1 MEETSHFRD
10 EEYDDRRARETHPY
24 LVEIV
29 RSIRIELQIYKE
41 NNEKLIRA

>member
-10 EEYDDRRARETHPY
+10 EESDDRRARETPPD

-29 RSIRIELQIYKE
+29 RSLRDELQSYKE
-41 NNEKLIRA
+41 RQ